1 MEEDDKEN
9 MKREEEN
16 EVINKIKKEEE
27 RNFKETEIKGGLI
40 HCLWVRRCKNV
51 KSR

>member
-1 MEEDDKEN
+1 MEQNYKEDMKMEEEY
-9 MKREEEN
+9 

-27 RNFKETEIKGGLI
+27 RNFEETEIKGGLI
-40 HCLWVRRCKNV
+40 YCLWVRRCKNV